1 MDDLVMGNEKK
12 NDRIL
17 VMREKIMILLAESIG
32 LDGSLPDADADPVK
46 TYEMDSVMI
55 LDFVIR
61 IEDEYGIDF
70 QDFSEL
76 SNHMNTV
83 GEMADYMMG
92 MIEGGSH

>member
-1 MDDLVMGNEKK
+1 MK
-12 NDRIL
+12 
-17 VMREKIMILLAESIG
+17 EKIMFLLAESIG
-32 LDGSLPDADADPVK
+32 LDGSLPDTEADPVK
-46 TYEMDSVMI
+46 KYEMDSVMI

-76 SNHMNTV
+76 SNHMSTV

>member
-1 MDDLVMGNEKK
+1 ME
-12 NDRIL
+12 
-17 VMREKIMILLAESIG
+17 EKIMFLLAESIG
-32 LDGSLPDADADPVK
+32 LDGSLLDAAADPVNK
-46 TYEMDSVMI
+46 YDMDSVMI

-83 GEMADYMMG
+83 QEMVDYMME
-92 MIEGGSH
+92 MIGGDHIE

>member
-1 MDDLVMGNEKK
+1 MK
-12 NDRIL
+12 
-17 VMREKIMILLAESIG
+17 EKIMFLLADSIG

-46 TYEMDSVMI
+46 KYEMDSVMI

-70 QDFSEL
+70 QNFSEL
-76 SNHMNTV
+76 SNHMSTV
-83 GEMADYMMG
+83 EEMVDYMMG

>member
-1 MDDLVMGNEKK
+1 ME
-12 NDRIL
+12 
-17 VMREKIMILLAESIG
+17 EKIMFLLAESIG
-32 LDGSLPDADADPVK
+32 LDGSLPDAADDPVNK
-46 TYEMDSVMI
+46 YDMDSVMI

-83 GEMADYMMG
+83 QEMVDYMMDK
-92 MIEGGSH
+92 IGGDHIG

>member
-1 MDDLVMGNEKK
+1 MEEKVMC
-12 NDRIL
+12 I
-17 VMREKIMILLAESIG
+17 LAESIG
-32 LDGSLPDADADPVK
+32 LDGSLPDIDADPVK
-46 TYEMDSVMI
+46 NYDMDSVMI

-83 GEMADYMMG
+83 GEMVDYMRG
-92 MIEGGSH
+92 MIEG

>member
-1 MDDLVMGNEKK
+1 M
-12 NDRIL
+12 
-17 VMREKIMILLAESIG
+17 
-32 LDGSLPDADADPVK
+32 DGSLLDAAADPVNK
-46 TYEMDSVMI
+46 YDMDSVMI

-83 GEMADYMMG
+83 QEMVDYMME
-92 MIEGGSH
+92 MIGGDHIE